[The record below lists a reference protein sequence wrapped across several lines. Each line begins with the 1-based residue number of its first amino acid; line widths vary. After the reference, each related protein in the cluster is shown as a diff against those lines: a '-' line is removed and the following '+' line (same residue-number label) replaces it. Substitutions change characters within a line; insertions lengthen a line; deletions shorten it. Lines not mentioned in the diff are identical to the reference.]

1 MDGISVFF
9 VVIDNS
15 LLMFKIFVC
24 LSLVRAGFRRTDLK
38 VRVIRVDRHIAI
50 GCVSVCELVWFH
62 NIMADK
68 WEIKVE
74 KVC

>member
-15 LLMFKIFVC
+15 LLMFKISVC
-24 LSLVRAGFRRTDLK
+24 LSSVRAGFRRTDLK

-50 GCVSVCELVWFH
+50 GYVSVCELVWFH